1 MTILFCAFWRV
12 KPTPDHIYHVEQPRT
27 ISAVPKVVGESATG
41 SWEHFLQGLWLS
53 GLRLSEAL
61 KLYWD
66 REDCPGS
73 ECIEVDLSGRRPML
87 RIPAALDKG
96 KRDRLLPITPD
107 FAAFLYETP
116 QERRYGFVF
125 APKAIRQHEGMAW
138 YRQRVSKTVAK
149 IGRKAGV
156 VVNDCGKCASAH
168 DLRRSFGQ
176 RWAAKVMP
184 HILMQLMR
192 HQEIA
197 TTMNYYAGRDAE
209 AAADVI
215 WSAMGEPS
223 NNLGNTRPD
232 RPNRTFTAVSTSTDT
247 A

>member
-1 MTILFCAFWRV
+1 MT
-12 KPTPDHIYHVEQPRT
+12 
-27 ISAVPKVVGESATG
+27 SAVPKVVGEAAAG
-41 SWEHFLQGLWLS
+41 SWQHFLQGLWFS

-66 REDCPGS
+66 REDCPDI
-73 ECIEVDLSGRRPML
+73 ECLEVDLSGRRPML

-107 FAAFLYETP
+107 FAAFLAETP
-116 QERRYGFVF
+116 QQCRHGAVF
-125 APKAIRQHEGMAW
+125 APKATRRHEGTEW

-149 IGRKAGV
+149 IGKKAGV
-156 VVNDCGKCASAH
+156 VVNDGCKCASAH

-192 HQEIA
+192 HREIA
-197 TTMNYYAGRDAE
+197 TTMNYYTGRDAE
-209 AAADVI
+209 ATADVI
-215 WSAMGEPS
+215 WSVAGEPG
-223 NNLGNTRPD
+223 NNLGNTRPV
-232 RPNRTFTAVSTSTDT
+232 RPKRSLAGVPTSTD
-247 A
+247 AA